1 MKNIQEIQEF
11 IKPKEFTKLCGITYQ
26 TFWNW
31 VQTKKINVIRTPTN
45 KYLINK
51 SELLKL
57 NLIRTKTINKINI
70 IYARVSNTKQKED
83 LNRQVERLSQFC
95 SNNGIKIDEV
105 FFEIASGMNYER
117 LKFNKILQLILENKV
132 SKIIIEHKDRFC
144 RFGFELFENLSKI
157 YNFEFIIT
165 ISNPTEIE
173 SFENELTNDLISIIH
188 HFSMKLYSNRR
199 QKFKKLA
206 NNLKLQQ
213 QQQ

>member
-1 MKNIQEIQEF
+1 MLQNNIQFKDQEF
-11 IKPKEFTKLCGITYQ
+11 LKPKDFTKLCGITYQ

-31 VQTKKINVIRTPTN
+31 VKANKISVVKTQTN
-45 KYLINK
+45 KYLISK
-51 SELLKL
+51 SELLRL
-57 NLIRTKTINKINI
+57 NLIKVKNINKINI
-70 IYARVSNTKQKED
+70 IYARVSSTKQKDD
-83 LNRQVERLSQFC
+83 LNRQIERLTKFC
-95 SNNGIKIDEV
+95 VVNNIKIDET
-105 FFEIASGMNYER
+105 FFEIASGMNYDR

-157 YNFEFIIT
+157 YDFEFVIT
-165 ISNPTEIE
+165 TNNPVEIE

-206 NNLKLQQ
+206 NDLKL
-213 QQQ
+213 